1 MYEVF
6 NKETWEISP
15 IVSLAFGDG
24 FVEMTKE
31 DGEVITFQN
40 PEASGQL
47 TNDNYLVRQV
57 ETNLEADGTGTVE
70 FTTDSEEVTE

>member
-1 MYEVF
+1 
-6 NKETWEISP
+6 
-15 IVSLAFGDG
+15 
-24 FVEMTKE
+24 MTKE